1 MYMNQLILALMVNS
15 MELNVQE
22 WKEIQIGRLFD
33 IYPTKAY
40 AGMSNDELNDGGAT
54 PFIINSAENN
64 GIGGF
69 CSLPATE
76 KGNIITFSD
85 TTDGNTFFYQPDDF
99 IGFAHVQGMHPKGR
113 EWNKYQMI
121 FMTAILMFHNRGLFN
136 YGRKMRRDVISSTFV
151 KVPVQHNEDG
161 SLVIDANK
169 NYSDDGYVP
178 DWEFMEDYIKSLH
191 CESITTQI
199 SGDSIPDL
207 EIDKWEEFRI
217 GTLFELSNG
226 KNKSASDLE
235 DGNDINYIGAK
246 RNDNGV
252 MNRVKL
258 VHENVSNGNC
268 VIFICNGQGS
278 VGYSIYMDKAFI
290 GTADIVTG
298 YNENINSSIGLF
310 IATVASL
317 ERPRYSFG
325 RKWKKTLSDTLMK
338 LPIHRDEKG
347 NPIIDNSKKYS
358 EKGYIP
364 DWEFMENYI
373 KSLPYSDRI

>member
-1 MYMNQLILALMVNS
+1 MFMNHLIRALMVNS

-178 DWEFMEDYIKSLH
+178 DWEFMENYIKSLH
-191 CESITTQI
+191 SEPITTQI
-199 SGDSIPDL
+199 SGKSVPDL
-207 EIDKWEEFRI
+207 DVAKWEWFSL
-217 GTLFELSNG
+217 GNLFEIRKG
-226 KNKSASDLE
+226 KRLTASDQE
-235 DGNDINYIGAK
+235 EGSNNYVGAIDSNNGIANHIGQQPIHDGNTISLSYN
-246 RNDNGV
+246 
-252 MNRVKL
+252 
-258 VHENVSNGNC
+258 
-268 VIFICNGQGS
+268 GS
-278 VGYSIYMDKAFI
+278 VGEAFYQKEPYWATDDVNALYSKYERFNK
-290 GTADIVTG
+290 
-298 YNENINSSIGLF
+298 EIGLF
-310 IATVASL
+310 LATVIRQEKYKFS
-317 ERPRYSFG
+317 YG
-325 RKWKKTLSDTLMK
+325 RKWTLENMKISEIK
-338 LPIHRDEKG
+338 LPIQRDDKG
-347 NPIIDNSKKYS
+347 NPIIDSNKKYS

-364 DWEFMENYI
+364 DWVFMENYI

>member
-85 TTDGNTFFYQPDDF
+85 TTDGNTFFYQPNDF

-169 NYSDDGYVP
+169 KYSDDGYVP
-178 DWEFMEDYIKSLH
+178 DWEFMENYIKSLH
-191 CESITTQI
+191 SQPITTKI
-199 SGDSIPDL
+199 SGKSVPDL
-207 EIDKWEEFRI
+207 DVDKWEEFRV
-217 GTLFELSNG
+217 GKLFSNIY
-226 KNKSASDLE
+226 K
-235 DGNDINYIGAK
+235 AK
-246 RNDNGV
+246 AHTKDEVIETDRGIHFVSRTDTNNGV
-252 MNRVKL
+252 
-258 VHENVSNGNC
+258 
-268 VIFICNGQGS
+268 
-278 VGYSIYMDKAFI
+278 
-290 GTADIVTG
+290 DIVVKNDGLEGVEKANCITIGDTTATCYYQNEDYVTG
-298 YNENINSSIGLF
+298 DHMVVLRAEWMNMYTGLF
-310 IATVASL
+310 IRTIIMQ
-317 ERPRYSFG
+317 EYIRYCYG
-325 RKWKKTLSDTLMK
+325 RAYRMDLIKNTMIK
-338 LPIHRDEKG
+338 LPIQRDEKG

-373 KSLPYSDRI
+373 KTLPYSDRI

>member
-33 IYPTKAY
+33 IFPTKAY

-85 TTDGNTFFYQPDDF
+85 TTDGNTFFYQPNDF

-151 KVPVQHNEDG
+151 KVPVQHNADG
-161 SLVIDANK
+161 SILIDNNK
-169 NYSDDGYVP
+169 TYSDDGYVP
-178 DWEFMEDYIKSLH
+178 DWEFMENYIKSLH
-191 CESITTQI
+191 SEPITTKI
-199 SGDSIPDL
+199 CGDSIPDL
-207 EIDKWEEFRI
+207 DVAKWEWFSL
-217 GTLFELSNG
+217 GNLFEIRKG
-226 KNKSASDLE
+226 KRLTASDQE
-235 DGNDINYIGAK
+235 EGSNNYVGAIDSNNGIANHIGQQPIHDGNTISLSYN
-246 RNDNGV
+246 
-252 MNRVKL
+252 
-258 VHENVSNGNC
+258 
-268 VIFICNGQGS
+268 GS
-278 VGYSIYMDKAFI
+278 VGEAFYQKEPYWATDDVNALYSKYERFNK
-290 GTADIVTG
+290 
-298 YNENINSSIGLF
+298 EIGLF
-310 IATVASL
+310 LATVIRQEKYKFS
-317 ERPRYSFG
+317 YG
-325 RKWKKTLSDTLMK
+325 RKWTLENMKISEIK
-338 LPIHRDEKG
+338 LPIQRDDKG
-347 NPIIDNSKKYS
+347 NPIIDSNKKYS

-364 DWEFMENYI
+364 DWVFMENYI